1 MLAFR
6 STCYLLLM
14 MVEIVLGTLTSPDL
28 PVVDLGYVGFKSI
41 AVSVID

>member
-14 MVEIVLGTLTSPDL
+14 IVEVALATLTSPEL
-28 PVVDLGYVGFKSI
+28 PVVDLGYVGLESI
-41 AVSVID
+41 ALSVID